1 MRCVETQDCPDN
13 PNAAPA
19 SMAAAFSHRAS
30 ACTMTGAFP
39 PSSKTVRLRPASRR
53 ICPATFPLPVKLTS
67 ATDGWVMSARPTSGP
82 PCTIVNTPGGNPAS
96 TAISPS
102 RERRPELVG
111 NKVERRVERRDAGDN
126 AYRLIDCETQFSTPG
141 RNWVHWNYHAVD
153 AFGFLRGH
161 LHG

>member
-1 MRCVETQDCPDN
+1 MHYDRRVSAQFKDGALEAGVTQNLPGDLPAPCKAHERDRRVGYERAAHFWSAMHDIEHARRQSGFDRDLSQQHRGARTLRMRLEHQ
-13 PNAAPA
+13 
-19 SMAAAFSHRAS
+19 
-30 ACTMTGAFP
+30 
-39 PSSKTVRLRPASRR
+39 R
-53 ICPATFPLPVKLTS
+53 I
-67 ATDGWVMSARPTSGP
+67 
-82 PCTIVNTPGGNPAS
+82 
-96 TAISPS
+96 PS